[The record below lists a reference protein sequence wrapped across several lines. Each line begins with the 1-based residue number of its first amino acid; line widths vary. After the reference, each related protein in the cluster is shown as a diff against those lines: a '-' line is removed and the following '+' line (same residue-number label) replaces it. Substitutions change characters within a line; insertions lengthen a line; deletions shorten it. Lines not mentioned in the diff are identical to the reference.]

1 MVVRFVFFCSH
12 MSQFDADNYVEAN
25 PLVTPP
31 HIVPEWYYLPFYA
44 ILRAIPS
51 KLGGVVAMVSAIVVL
66 FFVPWLDTSRVRSAK
81 YRPLYKWFFWLL
93 VVSGLGLG
101 YLGAKPPDGAY
112 VFWARVFTFYYFAS
126 LLSQLRGGRGELSAT
141 IPLLLAT
148 VASWSVVYLAH
159 DSVGAMFNARAERIT
174 LDRARLL
181 LGELPKERHFVE
193 LRVPGAADLGWL
205 FVEANRLRFVG
216 ELVQAEI
223 PRAALRPVVKRSAT
237 LGGLLSA
244 FVTVK
249 LSERGWL
256 RILPRENI
264 RHLSDARK
272 LAPALAERLVRWLDA
287 PPAV

>member
-1 MVVRFVFFCSH
+1 MRLRRRERGLG
-12 MSQFDADNYVEAN
+12 VERRYN
-25 PLVTPP
+25 QRV
-31 HIVPEWYYLPFYA
+31 EE
-44 ILRAIPS
+44 R
-51 KLGGVVAMVSAIVVL
+51 IVVSSSE
-66 FFVPWLDTSRVRSAK
+66 VA
-81 YRPLYKWFFWLL
+81 
-93 VVSGLGLG
+93 
-101 YLGAKPPDGAY
+101 GAKRGIGTGLQLFQLLLSLAALALALLFLPLFG
-112 VFWARVFTFYYFAS
+112 FTFYYFAS
-126 LLSQLRGGRGELSAT
+126 FLSQLRGGRGELSAT